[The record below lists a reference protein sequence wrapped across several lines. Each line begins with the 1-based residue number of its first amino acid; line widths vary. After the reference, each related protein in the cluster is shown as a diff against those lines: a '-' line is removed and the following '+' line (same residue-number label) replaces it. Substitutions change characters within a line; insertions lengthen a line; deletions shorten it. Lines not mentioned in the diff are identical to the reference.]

1 MLTRKNLAFTVLLA
15 IGATVLAAQHAA
27 QPAAGRTLV
36 RAGHLLD
43 VKTGKLL
50 DGQTM
55 VVVGDTI
62 QSIEPTES
70 GVSAGGR
77 YGGGPGR
84 ANCAAG
90 PDRRTHAPDRQS

>member
-43 VKTGKLL
+43 VKSGKLL
-50 DGQTM
+50 DGQTV
-55 VVVGDTI
+55 VVVGETI
-62 QSIEPTES
+62 QSIEPTNQ
-70 GVSAGGR
+70 VSAQAGDTVVDLSGLT
-77 YGGGPGR
+77 
-84 ANCAAG
+84 AAG